1 MDRYHLNPTPMGWEL
16 TDKQTREALLH
27 TVTKEEMFS
36 ELDGFMTA
44 RPLRSRFM
52 TATEPWRKSD
62 PIPAA
67 GIGCDRSS
75 LVAIHR
81 QSWSNLA

>member
-36 ELDGFMTA
+36 ELDGFMDGKTA
-44 RPLRSRFM
+44 SVEVYDRHGTLEEERPYPGSR
-52 TATEPWRKSD
+52 
-62 PIPAA
+62 
-67 GIGCDRSS
+67 
-75 LVAIHR
+75 HR
-81 QSWSNLA
+81 L